1 VKAQLAKDA
10 ADLAILGRNQR
21 GDVELLPG
29 QIDAH
34 DAGIAMGRDGEFV
47 GGGALGEFVRIAPC
61 LPSLDMCLHNRKRVL
76 RQQLRAV
83 GEDSNP
89 VGEGFP
95 NRVSEF
101 LLGKNRWRFK

>member
-1 VKAQLAKDA
+1 MAPKAVPLMSKCA
-10 ADLAILGRNQR
+10 ASAR
-21 GDVELLPG
+21 
-29 QIDAH
+29 
-34 DAGIAMGRDGEFV
+34 
-47 GGGALGEFVRIAPC
+47 
-61 LPSLDMCLHNRKRVL
+61 HNPPRQESHYRKRVL
-76 RQQLRAV
+76 CQQLRAV